1 MKSREEST
9 NGGEGGIKSK
19 REDAQWSP
27 HEMLNLEDIKFTQ
40 GGHFMGNKKCQLPE
54 GSFRK
59 QKKGYEEVHVPAYK
73 HKLLE
78 NQVLVPIDELPRYV
92 QPAFEGYKTLNVIQ
106 SAVHKAAL
114 ESDEN
119 LLICAPT
126 VSKTQIERFI
136 PVSYCTSS

>member
-1 MKSREEST
+1 M
-9 NGGEGGIKSK
+9 KSK

-27 HEMLNLEDIKFTQ
+27 HEVLNLEDIKFTQ

>member
-1 MKSREEST
+1 MKSSSR
-9 NGGEGGIKSK
+9 GDEGMDTGDASSLRTK
-19 REDAQWSP
+19 RDDGNQWSP
-27 HEMLNLEDIKFTQ
+27 HEMLNLDDLKFAQ

-59 QKKGYEEVHVPAYK
+59 QKKGYEEVHVPAFK
-73 HKLLE
+73 SKVAE
-78 NQVLVPIDELPRYV
+78 NQVLVSIEDLPRYV
-92 QPAFEGYKTLNVIQ
+92 QPAFEGFKSLNVIQ

-126 VSKTQIERFI
+126 VIF
-136 PVSYCTSS
+136 